1 MMEWKDVIPVDS
13 LKSVKRDLYKLERT
27 YKKNVKLK
35 KINKKLK
42 KEVQR
47 LSRQGKPLHGGMDA
61 GKLGAVVASTRQAL
75 NAEAKKLHKVAQVHK
90 IRTGAVRINRKYHVT
105 RNAAL
110 LAGFGTFLITPGQA
124 SKKAKAKFK
133 NVNYAHRG
141 LHTKD
146 KSIPENSMA
155 AFKRAAEAGYGIELD
170 VQLSKD
176 GKVVVFHDN
185 TLKRVCG
192 VKARVDSK
200 TYEELKK
207 IPLHGTDQTVPLF
220 SDVLDC
226 VNGRST
232 MLVELKTGKH
242 NRELCKKTLKL
253 LKKYNGDYC
262 IESFDPRIVAWFRF
276 HAPNVVRG
284 QLAKRPRDFK
294 KEELSP
300 VGAFL
305 IGNGLLNFI
314 SRPQFVAYKLGKQ
327 PLSVR
332 LSEKMGAMRFCW
344 TSREE
349 GNEKNYDSVIF
360 EHYTPEPKIK
370 RKLIQL

>member
-1 MMEWKDVIPVDS
+1 MSS
-13 LKSVKRDLYKLERT
+13 LKSMKRDLRKLERT
-27 YKKNVKLK
+27 YKRNAQLK
-35 KINKKLK
+35 KSNKKLK
-42 KEVQR
+42 KEVQK
-47 LSRQGKPLHGGMDA
+47 LSRPGKPIPAAADA
-61 GKLGAVVASTRQAL
+61 GKFSAAMNAARTAL
-75 NAEAKKLHKVAQVHK
+75 TEETKKIQRVN
-90 IRTGAVRINRKYHVT
+90 RINTIRRKAVHINREYHIT

-110 LAGFGTFLITPGQA
+110 LAGFAAFLITPGQA
-124 SKKAKAKFK
+124 RKKDRAKFK

-155 AFKRAAEAGYGIELD
+155 AFRRAAEAGYGIELD

-192 VKARVDSK
+192 VKGRVDSK
-200 TYEELKK
+200 TYDELKK
-207 IPLHGTDQTVPLF
+207 IPLCGTDETIPLF

-226 VNGRST
+226 VDGRST
-232 MLVELKTGKH
+232 LLVELKTGKK
-242 NRELCKKTLKL
+242 NRELCRKTLKL
-253 LKKYNGDYC
+253 LKNYKGDYC

-284 QLAKRPRDFK
+284 QLAKRPKDFK
-294 KEELSP
+294 KEELHP

-305 IGNGLLNFI
+305 VGNGLLNFV
-314 SRPQFVAYKLGKQ
+314 SRPQFVAYKIGKQ
-327 PLSVR
+327 PLSVKM
-332 LSEKMGAMRFCW
+332 SEKMGAMKFCW

-349 GNEKNYDSVIF
+349 GNEKHYDSVIF
-360 EHYTPEPKIK
+360 EHYNPDPTIH
-370 RKLIQL
+370 RKWARL